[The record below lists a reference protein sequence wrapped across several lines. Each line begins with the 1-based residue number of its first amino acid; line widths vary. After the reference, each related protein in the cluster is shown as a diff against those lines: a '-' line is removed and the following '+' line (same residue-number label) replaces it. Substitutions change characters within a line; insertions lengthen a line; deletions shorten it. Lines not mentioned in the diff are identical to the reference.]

1 MNADPNRQAAGSGR
15 LTPRPARTRLGRL
28 FSFAF
33 AGGSGFVIDVGVLYL
48 LMAATPLGPFAARI
62 VSIGCAMASNY
73 MINRIFTFGASD
85 RPVVAEGA
93 AAELGEE
100 AGALLVGRA
109 GRRGAELSDLRRPPA
124 GHAGLVAVLGDL
136 RRGRFR
142 GGLLLSGLC
151 ALRLRAQ
158 GPG

>member
-15 LTPRPARTRLGRL
+15 LTPRPARTRRGRL

-85 RPVVAEGA
+85 RPVIAEGA
-93 AAELGEE
+93 RYSSVAL
-100 AGALLVGRA
+100 AGA
-109 GRRGAELSDLRRPPA
+109 
-124 GHAGLVAVLGDL
+124 GLNYLIFA
-136 RRGRFR
+136 
-142 GGLLLSGLC
+142 GLLLVMPGLSPFW
-151 ALRLRAQ
+151 ATFVAVGSVAVFSYLGYARFVFARKGRDDAS
-158 GPG
+158 